1 MSAWRGMAAGTVALV
16 AVAGFAAA
24 GAAQGKGDPKAGETL
39 YKNNKCA
46 TCHGDTGA
54 GDGPQGQKLKDK
66 PTNWTSGGG
75 GLKGMDDQMIFDS
88 IAKGGTA
95 VGKSRAMPGAP
106 KLSDAE
112 IWDVVAYV
120 KKLAK

>member
-1 MSAWRGMAAGTVALV
+1 MSAWRGMAAGMVALM
-16 AVAGFAAA
+16 AVGSFTVG
-24 GAAQGKGDPKAGETL
+24 GAAQGKGDPKAGATL

-66 PTNWTSGGG
+66 PTSWLAGGG
-75 GLKGMDDQMIFDS
+75 GLKGMDDQKIFDS
-88 IAKGGTA
+88 VSKGGTA
-95 VGKSRAMPGAP
+95 VGKSRAMPAAP

-112 IWDVVAYV
+112 VWDIVAYV
-120 KKLAK
+120 KTLAK